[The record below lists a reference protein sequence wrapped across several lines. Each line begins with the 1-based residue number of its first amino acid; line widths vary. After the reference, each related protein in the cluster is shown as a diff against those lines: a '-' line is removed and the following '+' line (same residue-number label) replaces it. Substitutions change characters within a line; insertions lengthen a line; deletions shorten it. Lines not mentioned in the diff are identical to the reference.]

1 MIYYVNKD
9 SDFLIHHRIKGQKW
23 GVENGPPYPLNPQ
36 KDYSKSEQKAIA
48 KDVRKRY
55 RHSNSKKEYDDEYID
70 DQKEIAKAIKL
81 LENEK
86 NSYYD
91 DLLNYRKARY
101 DFLYNGAKDS
111 NSREKLFEAINKAKA
126 SEKLYEQHC
135 QDITNNLVGKYG
147 NNKLTSIRFRKSKL
161 PNGERRNPIVIKQ
174 ETIGNLVND
183 TIKGHNGMGDDLYTT
198 YYQLHNDNWINDDRL

>member
-1 MIYYVNKD
+1 MIYYVNED
-9 SDFLIHHRIKGQKW
+9 SDFLIHHGIKGQKW
-23 GVENGPPYPLNPQ
+23 GVENGPPYPLDPQ
-36 KDYSKSEQKAIA
+36 KDYSKAEKKAIV
-48 KDVRKRY
+48 KDVRKI
-55 RHSNSKKEYDDEYID
+55 NKKHEYIG
-70 DQKEIAKAIKL
+70 DQKEINKAIKS

-111 NSREKLFEAINKAKA
+111 NSRQKLFEAINKAKT
-126 SEKLYEQHC
+126 SEKIYEQHC

-147 NNKLTSIRFRKSKL
+147 NTKLTSIRFRKSKL

-174 ETIGNLVND
+174 ETIGNLVNE
-183 TIKGHNGMGDDLYTT
+183 TIKGHDGMGDDLYTT
-198 YYQLHNDNWINDDRL
+198 YYQLHNDNWMNDNYL

>member
-1 MIYYVNKD
+1 MKYVYFCDEN
-9 SDFLIHHRIKGQKW
+9 FLMHHGIKGQKW
-23 GVENGPPYPLNPQ
+23 GIENVPPYPLNPS
-36 KDYSKSEQKAIA
+36 KDYSKAEQKAIA
-48 KDVRKRY
+48 KDVRKI
-55 RHSNSKKEYDDEYID
+55 NKKYEYIG
-70 DQKEIAKAIKL
+70 DQKEINKAIKS

-111 NSREKLFEAINKAKA
+111 NSRQKLFEAINKAKT
-126 SEKLYEQHC
+126 SEKIYEQHC

-147 NNKLTSIRFRKSKL
+147 NTKLTSIRFRKSKL

-174 ETIGNLVND
+174 ETIGNLVNE

-198 YYQLHNDNWINDDRL
+198 YYQLHNDNWMNDNYL

>member
-1 MIYYVNKD
+1 MSNVYIIGDKD
-9 SDFLIHHRIKGQKW
+9 YLMHHGIKGQKW
-23 GVENGPPYPLNPQ
+23 GVENGPPYPLNPER
-36 KDYSKSEQKAIA
+36 DYSKAEQKAIA
-48 KDVRKRY
+48 KDVRKI
-55 RHSNSKKEYDDEYID
+55 NKKYEYIG
-70 DQKEIAKAIKL
+70 DQKEINKAIKS

-111 NSREKLFEAINKAKA
+111 NSRQKLFDAINKAET
-126 SEKLYEQHC
+126 SEKIYEQHC
-135 QDITNNLVGKYG
+135 QEVTNSLVGKYG
-147 NNKLTSIRFRKSKL
+147 NTKLTSIRFRKSKL

-174 ETIGNLVND
+174 ETIGNLVNE

-198 YYQLHNDNWINDDRL
+198 YYQLHNDNWMNDNYL